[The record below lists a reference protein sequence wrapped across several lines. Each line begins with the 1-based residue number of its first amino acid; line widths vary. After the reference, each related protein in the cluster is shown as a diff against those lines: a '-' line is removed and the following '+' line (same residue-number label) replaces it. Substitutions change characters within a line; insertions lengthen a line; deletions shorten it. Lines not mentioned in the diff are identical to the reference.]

1 MNALQTFTYQ
11 QSTVRTVERDGEP
24 WFVLKDVCDVLNLTT
39 PARVAERLDKDEV
52 SQTHLTDSIG
62 RQQDTTVINES
73 GLYSVI
79 LRSDKPEAKPF
90 RKWVTSEVIPSI
102 RRTGSYQKKQ
112 LTPAEQL
119 LAQAGVLVEQERR
132 IAALEQSAEQ
142 TRKGIALIA
151 APAATGK
158 DTWQDETGHAIRQM
172 CKEYSLNY
180 QTTTGDLY
188 RELEERAGCDLEAR
202 KRNLQKT
209 PAHIRRD
216 GGRVQSCLQADRHC
230 SKPAASR
237 DFFRRGTKEG
247 GNPLFLSYP
256 EPRRLTIP
264 ATTTNPRKENIQCHA
279 KSKTTAK
286 TSLTFWSLP
295 AANGCSLSKRS
306 RPTPALPMSAA

>member
-1 MNALQTFTYQ
+1 MNPIQIFTYQ
-11 QSTVRTVERDGEP
+11 SSTVRTVERDGEP
-24 WFVLKDVCDVLNLTT
+24 WFVLKDVAGILGIDNHKDLMK
-39 PARVAERLDKDEV
+39 RLDPDEV
-52 SQTHLTDSIG
+52 G
-62 RQQDTTVINES
+62 RFELPHPQNPDKTIEMICINES

-90 RKWVTSEVIPSI
+90 RKWVTSQVIPSI

-202 KRNLQKT
+202 KRNLQKRLRT
-209 PAHIRRD
+209 SGATAAECKAVSKLTVIARNPQLREIFTAVVQRRAAT
-216 GGRVQSCLQADRHC
+216 LC
-230 SKPAASR
+230 S
-237 DFFRRGTKEG
+237 FRTQE
-247 GNPLFLSYP
+247 
-256 EPRRLTIP
+256 TD
-264 ATTTNPRKENIQCHA
+264 A
-279 KSKTTAK
+279 
-286 TSLTFWSLP
+286 
-295 AANGCSLSKRS
+295 
-306 RPTPALPMSAA
+306 

>member
-11 QSTVRTVERDGEP
+11 NSAVRTVERDGEP
-24 WFVLKDVCDVLNLTT
+24 WFVLKDVCDVLGISN
-39 PARVAERLDKDEV
+39 PSVVACRLDPDEV
-52 SQTHLTDSIG
+52 TKFDLGSKSG
-62 RQQDTTVINES
+62 EANVINES

-102 RRTGSYQKKQ
+102 RRTGSYQQKPR
-112 LTPAEQL
+112 TPAEQL

-158 DTWQDETGHAIRQM
+158 DTWQDETGRAIRQM
-172 CKEYSLNY
+172 CKEYSLNF

-202 KRNLQKT
+202 KRNLQKRLRASGATAAECKAVSKLTVIARNPQLREIFSAVVQRRAATLCSFRT
-209 PAHIRRD
+209 PSQDA
-216 GGRVQSCLQADRHC
+216 
-230 SKPAASR
+230 
-237 DFFRRGTKEG
+237 
-247 GNPLFLSYP
+247 
-256 EPRRLTIP
+256 
-264 ATTTNPRKENIQCHA
+264 
-279 KSKTTAK
+279 
-286 TSLTFWSLP
+286 
-295 AANGCSLSKRS
+295 
-306 RPTPALPMSAA
+306 

>member
-1 MNALQTFTYQ
+1 MEMRGLMGALGSQKIQSRAEARTSHPAAPDLALFTAPPRYGW
-11 QSTVRTVERDGEP
+11 RFGCPLRVERRGEP
-24 WFVLKDVCDVLNLTT
+24 WFVLKDVCDVLGIGNSRMVLD
-39 PARVAERLDKDEV
+39 RLEADEKGV
-52 SQTHLTDSIG
+52 SQI
-62 RQQDTTVINES
+62 DTLGGVQSMNVINES

-202 KRNLQKT
+202 KRNLQKRLRTSGATAAECKAVSKLTVIARNPQLREIFSAVVQRRAATLCSFRT
-209 PAHIRRD
+209 PSQDA
-216 GGRVQSCLQADRHC
+216 
-230 SKPAASR
+230 
-237 DFFRRGTKEG
+237 
-247 GNPLFLSYP
+247 
-256 EPRRLTIP
+256 
-264 ATTTNPRKENIQCHA
+264 
-279 KSKTTAK
+279 
-286 TSLTFWSLP
+286 
-295 AANGCSLSKRS
+295 
-306 RPTPALPMSAA
+306 

>member
-11 QSTVRTVERDGEP
+11 SYTVRTVERDGEP
-24 WFVLKDVCDVLNLTT
+24 WFVLKDVCDVLGISKY
-39 PARVAERLDKDEV
+39 RDVSERLDPDERGAV
-52 SQTHLTDSIG
+52 RVDTLGGPQTMTA
-62 RQQDTTVINES
+62 VNES

-119 LAQAGVLVEQERR
+119 LAQAGVLIEQERR

-180 QTTTGDLY
+180 QTMTGDLY

-202 KRNLQKT
+202 KRNLQKRLRT
-209 PAHIRRD
+209 SGATAAECKAVSKLTVIARNPQLREIFSAVVQRRAAT
-216 GGRVQSCLQADRHC
+216 LC
-230 SKPAASR
+230 S
-237 DFFRRGTKEG
+237 FRTQE
-247 GNPLFLSYP
+247 
-256 EPRRLTIP
+256 TD
-264 ATTTNPRKENIQCHA
+264 A
-279 KSKTTAK
+279 
-286 TSLTFWSLP
+286 
-295 AANGCSLSKRS
+295 
-306 RPTPALPMSAA
+306 

>member
-11 QSTVRTVERDGEP
+11 QSTVRTVERGGEP

-52 SQTHLTDSIG
+52 SQTHIIDSLG
-62 RQQDTTVINES
+62 RQQDTTVISES

-102 RRTGSYQKKQ
+102 RRTGEYRQKQ

-142 TRKGIALIA
+142 TRKGLALIA

-158 DTWQDETGHAIRQM
+158 DTWQDETCRAIRQM
-172 CKEYSLNY
+172 CVEYSLNF
-180 QTTTGDLY
+180 QTTTAALY
-188 RELEERAGCDLEAR
+188 RELEDRAACDLEAR
-202 KRNLQKT
+202 KRNLQKRLRASGAT
-209 PAHIRRD
+209 VAECKAVSKLTVIARNPQLREIFSAVLQRRAATLCSFRPA
-216 GGRVQSCLQADRHC
+216 
-230 SKPAASR
+230 
-237 DFFRRGTKEG
+237 E
-247 GNPLFLSYP
+247 
-256 EPRRLTIP
+256 EEE
-264 ATTTNPRKENIQCHA
+264 ENA
-279 KSKTTAK
+279 
-286 TSLTFWSLP
+286 
-295 AANGCSLSKRS
+295 
-306 RPTPALPMSAA
+306 